1 MFKELYDRLTMTEQE
16 KEDRKR
22 FNALV
27 KDFAKEFGLD
37 EEKVSKSRE
46 VVYDVLYGGYNKKE
60 TTAFIRDSVMESTY
74 GMVADIMD
82 SVGDYELAE
91 NVKRGVKN
99 YLNKDLQAIQQ
110 VNEVVYLAERAAYFD
125 WYGKDKERDY
135 YEERTANSEKKL
147 MDITCK
153 NLLEQVSELDMNME
167 EKVALNINSKSAVSG
182 VSKEAETADK
192 EEQLRRKGSLAKKPK
207 NNKTVE
213 ASRGGM
219 ELGGI

>member
-60 TTAFIRDSVMESTY
+60 TTAFIRDSVLDSTY
-74 GMVADIMD
+74 GQVSDIMSNVEDREMAD
-82 SVGDYELAE
+82 SVT
-91 NVKRGVKN
+91 KGVKHF
-99 YLNKDLQAIQQ
+99 LNNDLQAIQQ

-125 WYGKDKERDY
+125 WYGKEKERDY
-135 YEERTANSEKKL
+135 YEERTTKSEKKL
-147 MDITCK
+147 LDIACK
-153 NLLEQVSELDMNME
+153 NLLERVNEYDKTLQ
-167 EKVALNINSKSAVSG
+167 EKLAQQMGIGSNDGGTVQQIEDTEKTDI
-182 VSKEAETADK
+182 K
-192 EEQLRRKGSLAKKPK
+192 RKGSLAKKPK

>member
-110 VNEVVYLAERAAYFD
+110 VNEVVY
-125 WYGKDKERDY
+125 
-135 YEERTANSEKKL
+135 
-147 MDITCK
+147 
-153 NLLEQVSELDMNME
+153 DMNME
-167 EKVALNINSKSAVSG
+167 EKIALKINSKSAVSG

>member
-1 MFKELYDRLTMTEQE
+1 MFKELYDRLTMSEQQIAD
-16 KEDRKR
+16 KKR
-22 FNALV
+22 FDALV

-37 EEKVSKSRE
+37 EKKVSRSRE
-46 VVYDVLYGGYNKKE
+46 MIYDVLYGGYNKKE
-60 TTAFIRDSVMESTY
+60 TTAYIRDSVMESTY

-82 SVGDYELAE
+82 SVGDDELAE

-99 YLNKDLQAIQQ
+99 YLNNDFQAIQQ

-167 EKVALNINSKSAVSG
+167 EKVALKINSKSADSG
-182 VSKEAETADK
+182 ISKEAETADK
-192 EEQLRRKGSLAKKPK
+192 AEQLKRKCSLAKKTQ
-207 NNKTVE
+207 NKSVE
-213 ASRGGM
+213 ASRNGMGM
-219 ELGGI
+219 EV